1 MEALVLEGDVVRHLV
16 DGAAVAQAHAAGH
29 VVWVDLGDR
38 REECEALLA
47 NVFKLHPLVI
57 EDVWGDRA
65 LPKVD
70 KYDDYLFV
78 LVHAVAAGS
87 SASDFALLEVDIVIG
102 ANFVI
107 THHTGSRA
115 VKAVWADACHTTRLM
130 KKGPAFVMHGVL
142 DELVDDYFPVL
153 NELDGEIDDL
163 EEQVLT
169 FAGRAGGNELM
180 GRILDFKR
188 TVQLLRRNGLH
199 QREMFLRLGR
209 DDVAQIPR
217 EAIPFFRDVYDH
229 FARVIDLTDNYRELL
244 ASALEA
250 FFSMQSNRMNEIV
263 KTLTLISTVMLPL
276 TFIAGVYG
284 MNFDRMPELR
294 WHYGYPLTLAFM
306 GGVAAGILFW
316 FKRRGWL

>member
-1 MEALVLEGDVVRHLV
+1 MEALVLEGDVVKPLA
-16 DGAAVAQAHAAGH
+16 DAEAVARAHAKGQM
-29 VVWVDLGDR
+29 VWVDLGERTAD
-38 REECEALLA
+38 CEKLLA
-47 NVFKLHPLVI
+47 LVFKLHSLVI

-78 LVHAVAAGS
+78 LVHGVRPGS
-87 SASDFALLEVDIVIG
+87 SATDFDLLELDIVIG
-102 ANFVI
+102 KDFVI

-115 VKAVWADACHTTRLM
+115 VAAVWADAQHTGQVM
-130 KKGPAFVMHGVL
+130 KKGPAFVMHGIL

-153 NELDGEIDDL
+153 NELEGALDDL
-163 EEQVLT
+163 EGQVLT
-169 FAGRAGGNELM
+169 FAGRKGGHELM
-180 GRILDFKR
+180 TRILDFKR

-209 DDVAQIPR
+209 DDVPQIPR

-229 FARVIDLTDNYRELL
+229 FARVIDLTDDYRELL

-250 FFSMQSNRMNEIV
+250 YFSMQSNRMNEIV
-263 KTLTLISTVMLPL
+263 KTLTLMSTVMLPL

-284 MNFDRMPELR
+284 MNFEHMPELK
-294 WHYGYPLTLAFM
+294 WIHGYPFALALM
-306 GGVAAGILFW
+306 GGVAAGILVW